1 MQYRRALLD
10 SLHGGQPGNTG
21 IMGGQNPQIAPMTE
35 QDMAQRGTIYHGP
48 KPPAGGFAGGVLPG
62 AGGLQPNMGMQ
73 PPMGTPPPA
82 AAPTQN
88 ISKFADRDPNAQWT
102 RQDVLNTLKQYGP
115 ATRES
120 LDRAVK
126 DNPWLGQQ
134 VGNQGGKIKNPR
146 TGEIWDV
153 IGNLSSGNG
162 TWQTLTGHTARAN
175 GGGADAG
182 GGSPMAG
189 FSLFGGLDP
198 RLMGDA
204 GGGIQSAL
212 GQFTDGSPNIQALLK
227 QLQGQ

>member
-21 IMGGQNPQIAPMTE
+21 IMGGQNPQIQPMP
-35 QDMAQRGTIYHGP
+35 GP
-48 KPPAGGFAGGVLPG
+48 G
-62 AGGLQPNMGMQ
+62 GMQ
-73 PPMGTPPPA
+73 PSAGMPPA
-82 AAPTQN
+82 APAAPAN

-102 RQDVLNTLKQYGP
+102 RNDVLNTLKQYGP
-115 ATRES
+115 ATRAS
-120 LDRAVK
+120 LDQAVK